1 MLSDSHHKHHKNQPA
16 NESDQSFAEMMQEP
30 VKFIWIKEKLKWGQ
44 LLWHWIKQIQ
54 QTQYWGLRVT
64 IHSSVY
70 LNAVWPVTRTLD
82 GRFQKACRPFFFS
95 EGNMEMPFV
104 PEGLDIWLQSVSWA
118 LKQPSQVFL
127 ATRLSTSWLMELEGN
142 FHQKVAGV
150 PANGPP
156 KVHWRYKWSRVK
168 ADGICQPCGFV

>member
-1 MLSDSHHKHHKNQPA
+1 
-16 NESDQSFAEMMQEP
+16 MMQEP

-64 IHSSVY
+64 ILSSVY

-118 LKQPSQVFL
+118 LKQPPQVFL
-127 ATRLSTSWLMELEGN
+127 ATRLSTSWLMELVGN

-150 PANGPP
+150 PANKTTKGSLKIQLIQGEGRWHLPAL
-156 KVHWRYKWSRVK
+156 W
-168 ADGICQPCGFV
+168 ICLGHTIEMHLLHGMP